1 MAEEKSPFTSHL
13 DELRKRIIICIVA
26 VAVGFLGSYFFA
38 ERIFDILIKPLQAEL
53 PPDSTFIFT
62 GLPEAFFVYLKL
74 SLFGG
79 ILLASPVLLWEIWCF
94 VAPGLYDQEKKYVY
108 PFVIFSTV
116 LFATGVSFGYFV
128 VFPIAFKFFMGYS
141 SEIIKPLPSI
151 KEYLNFS
158 CKLLFAFGVVF
169 ELPLFVLF
177 LAKLGLVNEKMLR
190 SKRKFAILGIFV
202 VAAILTPPDVVSQI
216 LMALPLLVLYEIS
229 ILVAK
234 YFGKKE
240 KEEEEEEKEE
250 EKDG

>member
-1 MAEEKSPFTSHL
+1 MAEEKAPFTSHL

-38 ERIFDILIKPLQAEL
+38 EQVFDILVKPLKAEL
-53 PPDSTFIFT
+53 PPDSMLIFT

-79 ILLASPVLLWEIWCF
+79 ILLASPVILWEIWCF

-116 LFATGVSFGYFV
+116 FFAAGVVFGYFV
-128 VFPIAFKFFMGYS
+128 VFPIAFKFFMGYT
-141 SEIIKPLPSI
+141 SELIKPLPSI

-177 LAKLGLVNEKMLR
+177 LAKIGLVNEKMLR
-190 SKRKFAILGIFV
+190 SKRKFAILGIFA

-216 LMALPLLVLYEIS
+216 LMAFPLLVLYEIS

-240 KEEEEEEKEE
+240 EEEEK
-250 EKDG
+250 DV

>member
-26 VAVGFLGSYFFA
+26 VAVGFFGSYFFA
-38 ERIFDILIKPLQAEL
+38 EQIFDILIKPLQAEL
-53 PPDSTFIFT
+53 PPDSMFIFT

-79 ILLASPVLLWEIWCF
+79 ILLASPVLLWEVWCF

-169 ELPLFVLF
+169 ELPLFTLF
-177 LAKLGLVNEKMLR
+177 LAKIGLVNEKMLR
-190 SKRKFAILGIFV
+190 SKRKFAILGIFA

-240 KEEEEEEKEE
+240 EEEEEEEE
-250 EKDG
+250 NV

>member
-1 MAEEKSPFTSHL
+1 MSDGKSPFTSHL
-13 DELRKRIIICIVA
+13 EELRKRIIRCIVA
-26 VAVGFLGSYFFA
+26 VFLGFLGSYAFA
-38 ERIFDILIKPLQAEL
+38 EQIFNILVKPLKAEL
-53 PPDSTFIFT
+53 PPESLLIYT

-74 SLFGG
+74 SLFAG
-79 ILLASPVLLWEIWCF
+79 IFLASPVLLREIWCF
-94 VAPGLYDQEKKYVY
+94 VAPGLYDKEKRYVY

-116 LFATGVSFGYFV
+116 CFTIGVLFGYLV
-128 VFPIAFKFFMGYS
+128 VFPIAFKFFISYG
-141 SEIIKPLPSI
+141 SESIRALPSI

-177 LAKLGLVNEKMLR
+177 LSKIGIVNERMLR

-202 VAAILTPPDVVSQI
+202 LSAILTPPDIVSQI

-234 YFGKKE
+234 AFGKKVE
-240 KEEEEEEKEE
+240 GDTEEESENQK
-250 EKDG
+250 G

>member
-26 VAVGFLGSYFFA
+26 VAVGFFGSYFFA
-38 ERIFDILIKPLQAEL
+38 EQIFDILIKPLQAEL
-53 PPDSTFIFT
+53 PPDSMFIFT

-79 ILLASPVLLWEIWCF
+79 ILLASPVLLWEVWCF

-108 PFVIFSTV
+108 PFVIFSTL

-169 ELPLFVLF
+169 ELPLFTLF
-177 LAKLGLVNEKMLR
+177 LAKIGLVNEKMLR
-190 SKRKFAILGIFV
+190 SKRKFAILGIFA

-216 LMALPLLVLYEIS
+216 LMAIPLLVLYEIS

-240 KEEEEEEKEE
+240 DEEENV
-250 EKDG
+250 

>member
-1 MAEEKSPFTSHL
+1 MAEEKSPFTNHL

-26 VAVGFLGSYFFA
+26 VAVGFFGSYFFA
-38 ERIFDILIKPLQAEL
+38 EQIFDILIKPLQAEL
-53 PPDSTFIFT
+53 PPDSMFIFT

-108 PFVIFSTV
+108 PFVIFSTL

-158 CKLLFAFGVVF
+158 CKLLFAFGAVF

-177 LAKLGLVNEKMLR
+177 LAKIGLVNEKMLR
-190 SKRKFAILGIFV
+190 SKRKFAILGIFA
-202 VAAILTPPDVVSQI
+202 VAAILTPPDIVSQI
-216 LMALPLLVLYEIS
+216 LMAIPLLVLYEIS

-240 KEEEEEEKEE
+240 EEEEEEEE
-250 EKDG
+250 EENV

>member
-26 VAVGFLGSYFFA
+26 VAVGFFGSYFFA
-38 ERIFDILIKPLQAEL
+38 EQIFDILIKPLQAEL
-53 PPDSTFIFT
+53 PPDSMFIFT

-79 ILLASPVLLWEIWCF
+79 ILLASPVLLWEVWCF

-108 PFVIFSTV
+108 PFVIFSTL

-169 ELPLFVLF
+169 ELPLFTLF
-177 LAKLGLVNEKMLR
+177 LAKIGLVNEKMLR
-190 SKRKFAILGIFV
+190 SKRKFAILGIFA

-216 LMALPLLVLYEIS
+216 LMAIPLLVLYEIS

-240 KEEEEEEKEE
+240 EEKEEEEENV
-250 EKDG
+250 

>member
-1 MAEEKSPFTSHL
+1 MSVKF
-13 DELRKRIIICIVA
+13 
-26 VAVGFLGSYFFA
+26 
-38 ERIFDILIKPLQAEL
+38 
-53 PPDSTFIFT
+53 
-62 GLPEAFFVYLKL
+62 FFVYLKL

-79 ILLASPVLLWEIWCF
+79 ILLASPVLLWEVWCF

-108 PFVIFSTV
+108 PFVIFSTI

-177 LAKLGLVNEKMLR
+177 LAKIGLVNEKMLR
-190 SKRKFAILGIFV
+190 SKRKFAILGIFA

-216 LMALPLLVLYEIS
+216 LMAIPLLVLYEIS

-240 KEEEEEEKEE
+240 EEEEKEE
-250 EKDG
+250 DV

>member
-26 VAVGFLGSYFFA
+26 VAVGFFGSYFFA
-38 ERIFDILIKPLQAEL
+38 EQIFDILIKPLQAEL
-53 PPDSTFIFT
+53 PPDSMFIFT

-79 ILLASPVLLWEIWCF
+79 ILLASPVLLWEVWCF

-108 PFVIFSTV
+108 PFVIFSTL

-169 ELPLFVLF
+169 ELPLFTLF
-177 LAKLGLVNEKMLR
+177 LAKIGLVNEKMLR
-190 SKRKFAILGIFV
+190 SKRKFAILGIFA

-216 LMALPLLVLYEIS
+216 LMAIPLLVLYEIS

-240 KEEEEEEKEE
+240 EEEEEEEE
-250 EKDG
+250 NV

>member
-1 MAEEKSPFTSHL
+1 
-13 DELRKRIIICIVA
+13 
-26 VAVGFLGSYFFA
+26 VGFLGSYFFA

-240 KEEEEEEKEE
+240 KEEEEE
-250 EKDG
+250 KDG

>member
-13 DELRKRIIICIVA
+13 DELRKRIIICVVA
-26 VAVGFLGSYFFA
+26 VAVGFFGSYFFA
-38 ERIFDILIKPLQAEL
+38 EQIFDILIKPLQAEL
-53 PPDSTFIFT
+53 PPDSMFIFT

-108 PFVIFSTV
+108 PFVIFSTL

-158 CKLLFAFGVVF
+158 CKLLFAFGAVF

-177 LAKLGLVNEKMLR
+177 LAKIGLVNEKMLR
-190 SKRKFAILGIFV
+190 TKRKFAILGIFA
-202 VAAILTPPDVVSQI
+202 VAAILTPPDIVSQI
-216 LMALPLLVLYEIS
+216 LMAIPLLVLYEIS

-240 KEEEEEEKEE
+240 EEEEEEEE
-250 EKDG
+250 EENV

>member
-1 MAEEKSPFTSHL
+1 
-13 DELRKRIIICIVA
+13 
-26 VAVGFLGSYFFA
+26 
-38 ERIFDILIKPLQAEL
+38 
-53 PPDSTFIFT
+53 
-62 GLPEAFFVYLKL
+62 
-74 SLFGG
+74 
-79 ILLASPVLLWEIWCF
+79 
-94 VAPGLYDQEKKYVY
+94 
-108 PFVIFSTV
+108 
-116 LFATGVSFGYFV
+116 
-128 VFPIAFKFFMGYS
+128 MGYS

>member
-1 MAEEKSPFTSHL
+1 MAEAKSPFTSHL

-26 VAVGFLGSYFFA
+26 VAVGFFGSYFFA
-38 ERIFDILIKPLQAEL
+38 EQIFDILIKPLQAEL
-53 PPDSTFIFT
+53 PPDSMFIFT

-79 ILLASPVLLWEIWCF
+79 ILLASPVLLWEVWCF

-108 PFVIFSTV
+108 PFVIFSTL

-169 ELPLFVLF
+169 ELPLFTLF
-177 LAKLGLVNEKMLR
+177 LAKIGLVNEKMLR
-190 SKRKFAILGIFV
+190 NKRKFAILGIFA

-216 LMALPLLVLYEIS
+216 LMAIPLLVLYEIS

-240 KEEEEEEKEE
+240 EEEEEEEGEE
-250 EKDG
+250 ENV

>member
-13 DELRKRIIICIVA
+13 DELRKRIIICVVA
-26 VAVGFLGSYFFA
+26 VAVGFFGSYFFA
-38 ERIFDILIKPLQAEL
+38 EQIFDILIKPLQAEL
-53 PPDSTFIFT
+53 PPDSMFIFT

-79 ILLASPVLLWEIWCF
+79 ILLASPVLLWEVWCF

-108 PFVIFSTV
+108 PFVIFSTL

-158 CKLLFAFGVVF
+158 CKLLFAFGAVF

-177 LAKLGLVNEKMLR
+177 LAKIGLVNEKMLR
-190 SKRKFAILGIFV
+190 SKRKFAILGIFA
-202 VAAILTPPDVVSQI
+202 VAAILTPPDIVSQI
-216 LMALPLLVLYEIS
+216 LMAIPLLVLYEIS

-240 KEEEEEEKEE
+240 EEEEEEEE
-250 EKDG
+250 EENV

>member
-38 ERIFDILIKPLQAEL
+38 EQIFDILIKPLQAEL
-53 PPDSTFIFT
+53 PPDSMFIFT

-79 ILLASPVLLWEIWCF
+79 ILLASPVLLWEVWCF

-108 PFVIFSTV
+108 PFVIFSTL

-169 ELPLFVLF
+169 ELPLFTLF
-177 LAKLGLVNEKMLR
+177 LAKIGLVNEKMLR
-190 SKRKFAILGIFV
+190 SKRKFAILGIFA

-216 LMALPLLVLYEIS
+216 LMAIPLLVLYEIS

-240 KEEEEEEKEE
+240 EEEEEEEE
-250 EKDG
+250 EENV

>member
-26 VAVGFLGSYFFA
+26 VAVGFSGSYFFA
-38 ERIFDILIKPLQAEL
+38 EQIFDILIKPLQAEL
-53 PPDSTFIFT
+53 PPDSMFIFT

-79 ILLASPVLLWEIWCF
+79 ILLASPVLLWEVWCF

-177 LAKLGLVNEKMLR
+177 LAKIGLVNEKMLR
-190 SKRKFAILGIFV
+190 SKRKFAILGIFA

-216 LMALPLLVLYEIS
+216 LMAIPLLVLYEIS

-240 KEEEEEEKEE
+240 EEEEKEE
-250 EKDG
+250 DV

>member
-26 VAVGFLGSYFFA
+26 VAVGFFGSYFFA
-38 ERIFDILIKPLQAEL
+38 EQIFDILIKPLQAEL
-53 PPDSTFIFT
+53 PPDSMFIFT

-79 ILLASPVLLWEIWCF
+79 ILLASPVLLWEVWCF

-169 ELPLFVLF
+169 ELPLFTLF
-177 LAKLGLVNEKMLR
+177 LAKIGLVNEKMLR
-190 SKRKFAILGIFV
+190 NKRKFAILGIFA

-216 LMALPLLVLYEIS
+216 LMAIPLLVLYEIS

-240 KEEEEEEKEE
+240 EEEEEEEGEE
-250 EKDG
+250 ENV

>member
-1 MAEEKSPFTSHL
+1 
-13 DELRKRIIICIVA
+13 
-26 VAVGFLGSYFFA
+26 VGFLGSYFFA
-38 ERIFDILIKPLQAEL
+38 EQVFDILVKPLTEEL
-53 PPDSTFIFT
+53 PPDSMLIFT
-62 GLPEAFFVYLKL
+62 ALPEAFFVYLKL

-79 ILLASPVLLWEIWCF
+79 ILLASPVILWEIWCF

-116 LFATGVSFGYFV
+116 FFAAGVSFGYFV
-128 VFPIAFKFFMGYS
+128 VFPIAFKFFMGYT
-141 SEIIKPLPSI
+141 SELIKPLPSI

-177 LAKLGLVNEKMLR
+177 LAKIGLVNEDMLR
-190 SKRKFAILGIFV
+190 SKRKFAILGIFA

-216 LMALPLLVLYEIS
+216 LMALPLLLLYEIS

-234 YFGKKE
+234 YFGKKG
-240 KEEEEEEKEE
+240 EEEKEE
-250 EKDG
+250 EEKEKDG

>member
-26 VAVGFLGSYFFA
+26 VAVGFFGSYFFA
-38 ERIFDILIKPLQAEL
+38 EQIFDILIKPLQAEL
-53 PPDSTFIFT
+53 PPDSMFIFT

-79 ILLASPVLLWEIWCF
+79 ILLASPVLLWEVWCF

-169 ELPLFVLF
+169 ELPLFTLF
-177 LAKLGLVNEKMLR
+177 LAKIGLVNEKMLR
-190 SKRKFAILGIFV
+190 NKRKFAILGIFA

-216 LMALPLLVLYEIS
+216 LMAIPLLVLYEIS

-240 KEEEEEEKEE
+240 EEEEEEEE
-250 EKDG
+250 NV

>member
-26 VAVGFLGSYFFA
+26 VAVGFFGSYFFA
-38 ERIFDILIKPLQAEL
+38 EQIFDILIKPLQAEL
-53 PPDSTFIFT
+53 PPDSMFIFT

-79 ILLASPVLLWEIWCF
+79 ILLASPVLLWEVWCF

-169 ELPLFVLF
+169 ELPLFTLF
-177 LAKLGLVNEKMLR
+177 LAKIGLVNEKMLR
-190 SKRKFAILGIFV
+190 SKRKFAILGIFA

-216 LMALPLLVLYEIS
+216 LMAIPLLVLYEIS

-240 KEEEEEEKEE
+240 EEEENV
-250 EKDG
+250 

>member
-1 MAEEKSPFTSHL
+1 MAEEKSPFTNHL

-38 ERIFDILIKPLQAEL
+38 EQIFDILIKPLTAEL

-79 ILLASPVLLWEIWCF
+79 ILLASPVLLWEVWCF

-116 LFATGVSFGYFV
+116 LFPTGVSFGYFV

-177 LAKLGLVNEKMLR
+177 LAKIGLVNEKMLR

-216 LMALPLLVLYEIS
+216 LMAIPLLVLYEIS

-240 KEEEEEEKEE
+240 EEEEKQ
-250 EKDG
+250 

>member
-1 MAEEKSPFTSHL
+1 
-13 DELRKRIIICIVA
+13 
-26 VAVGFLGSYFFA
+26 AVGFFGSYFFA
-38 ERIFDILIKPLQAEL
+38 EQIFDILIKPLQAEL
-53 PPDSTFIFT
+53 PPDSMFIFT

-79 ILLASPVLLWEIWCF
+79 ILLASPVLLWEVWCF

-169 ELPLFVLF
+169 ELPLFTLF
-177 LAKLGLVNEKMLR
+177 LAKIGLVNEKMLR
-190 SKRKFAILGIFV
+190 SKRKFAILGIFA

-216 LMALPLLVLYEIS
+216 LMAIPLLVLYEIS

-240 KEEEEEEKEE
+240 EEEEEEEGEE
-250 EKDG
+250 ENV

>member
-26 VAVGFLGSYFFA
+26 VAVGFFGSYFFA
-38 ERIFDILIKPLQAEL
+38 EQIFDILIKPLQAEL
-53 PPDSTFIFT
+53 PPDSMFIFT

-79 ILLASPVLLWEIWCF
+79 ILLASPVLLWEVWCF

-169 ELPLFVLF
+169 ELPLFTLF
-177 LAKLGLVNEKMLR
+177 LAKIGLVNEKMLR
-190 SKRKFAILGIFV
+190 SKRKFAILGIFA

-216 LMALPLLVLYEIS
+216 LMAIPLLVLYEIS

-240 KEEEEEEKEE
+240 EEEEEEEE
-250 EKDG
+250 NV

>member
-26 VAVGFLGSYFFA
+26 VAVGFFGSYFFA
-38 ERIFDILIKPLQAEL
+38 EQIFDILIKPLQAEL
-53 PPDSTFIFT
+53 PPDSMFIFT

-79 ILLASPVLLWEIWCF
+79 ILLASPVLLWEVWCF

-169 ELPLFVLF
+169 ELPLFTLF
-177 LAKLGLVNEKMLR
+177 LAKIGLVNEKMLR
-190 SKRKFAILGIFV
+190 SKRKFAILGIFA

-216 LMALPLLVLYEIS
+216 LMAIPLLVLYEIS

-240 KEEEEEEKEE
+240 EEEEEEGEE
-250 EKDG
+250 ENV